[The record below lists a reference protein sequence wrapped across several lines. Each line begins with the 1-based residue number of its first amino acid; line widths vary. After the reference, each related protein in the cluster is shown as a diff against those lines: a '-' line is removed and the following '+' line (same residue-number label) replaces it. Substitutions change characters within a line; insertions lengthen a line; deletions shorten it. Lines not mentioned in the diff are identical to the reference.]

1 MLPKEG
7 KLEAHLLPNPQ
18 GLSAMIK
25 VKVIAQNSV
34 GKRLGATTISK
45 LVPGKRRTKRLKQPP
60 LSPQPQQGV

>member
-18 GLSAMIK
+18 GLSEI
-25 VKVIAQNSV
+25 VRVRVIARDFV

-45 LVPGKRRTKRLKQPP
+45 LVPGGQRKKRLKQPP
-60 LSPQPQQGV
+60 LSPQTQQGV